1 MDEEHG
7 EALDAGGGPGAG
19 PPRDFDRA
27 LSGAHAYLGEL
38 KDLAAEAEGP
48 AGLAPGARVQLPL
61 LAMGNAVLPGMTFPL
76 KTDAGSETE
85 RALSGALASPSPP
98 LRRLVA
104 CFFRSPAYSVLGR
117 FGCVAAIEAM
127 EVGPA
132 GAAEAERGGFGSK
145 GWLLRGLH
153 RAEISNSLGRGAR
166 AFRPHFARWTPPGAA
181 GSVVMVEVEVLGEP
195 QLRVP
200 AGAAKG
206 HLHAAPFVWKLV
218 DTGRVAQEV
227 ASAIRTTLPRQVQPP
242 EALVKDPVALSYW
255 VLSNVPSVSSR
266 LILEALAAPDV
277 WARLRM
283 CRAIVESLEFLCC
296 TLCSSSIASLGD
308 LVIMSEESASQQYVN
323 AHGFTHDVVTVAR
336 SRNLKEMG
344 IPETQHS
351 WFPGY
356 AWTICNCRLC
366 GAHLGW
372 HFTAAEVSTC
382 GRRAGRGR
390 GLTQKKARPPAA
402 RVLGPAAV
410 RPAADRPRCRRP
422 GRDARHQRAGER
434 GPANEL
440 GRLRGGLGARA
451 ALPGLAALAHVAN
464 PGAGSGRVAAV
475 GERERERERD

>member
-7 EALDAGGGPGAG
+7 EAPDEGAPGAG
-19 PPRDFDRA
+19 PPREFDRA
-27 LSGAHAYLGEL
+27 LTAAHAYLGEFE
-38 KDLAAEAEGP
+38 DLEAEAEGA

-61 LAMGNAVLPGMTFPL
+61 LALGNAVLPGMTFPL
-76 KTDAGSETE
+76 KTEAGSETE

-117 FGCVAAIEAM
+117 FGCVAAIERVAH
-127 EVGPA
+127 GPA
-132 GAAEAERGGFGSK
+132 GAAEAAGEGGGSK

-227 ASAIRTTLPRQVQPP
+227 AAAIRTTLPRQVQPP

-308 LVIMSEESASQQYVN
+308 LVIMSEEGASQQYVN
-323 AHGFTHDVVTVAR
+323 AHGFSHDVVTVAR
-336 SRNLKEMG
+336 SRNLKETG
-344 IPETQHS
+344 CPETQHS

-356 AWTICNCRLC
+356 AWAICNCRLC

-372 HFTAAEVSTC
+372 HFTAAE
-382 GRRAGRGR
+382 
-390 GLTQKKARPPAA
+390 
-402 RVLGPAAV
+402 
-410 RPAADRPRCRRP
+410 
-422 GRDARHQRAGER
+422 
-434 GPANEL
+434 
-440 GRLRGGLGARA
+440 
-451 ALPGLAALAHVAN
+451 PGLQPLEFWGLRRSALRPIDLDVVDRVVTHVTGEQGSEGRPMNWEDSAVDSAHEPRFPVSRHWLTSQIQVS
-464 PGAGSGRVAAV
+464 SGGVLRW
-475 GERERERERD
+475 ERERERLT